1 MRLNVDFSLLENAA
15 RKMMGPTPVSV
26 EIDVR
31 RGLDRLPPIDIALRS
46 GIEIDDLNLIKSD
59 PVSGVLS
66 YEGRQVVLYIQD
78 QFWRIRDVIRDGSLG
93 TKVHVAECGT
103 LSGMRRQ
110 GRFERYVATTD
121 VSGKFLVTGKSYYG
135 ELAQGRAR
143 LKVCKV
149 CLSKLNY
156 RGYNR
161 DRARVFREFRWRE
174 LFEEYS
180 PRFAH
185 MPTRRAGA
193 PEVAGARSKAR
204 SASRGVG
211 TAQARSSRG
220 SLKPERRGRASWGPG
235 QGHAARADLGGRER
249 PARGNWNSGSAESRI
264 PPSPLEE
271 LSDMQLA
278 EVVGA
283 GENDRVEF
291 KSTLRRN
298 LYTQKR
304 DDKIEHAVLKTLAAF
319 LNTRGG
325 TLVIGVADDGTALGI
340 GEDGVPNTDKMMLH
354 LNNLVEARLGA
365 GRFPL
370 IRPYVRRYGGQEV
383 LVVLCEASEEG
394 VWLKDKDGKRERFF
408 LRTASATNELPGSEA
423 MRYIEERRRTG
434 RKVT

>member
-1 MRLNVDFSLLENAA
+1 MRLNVDFSFLENAA
-15 RKMMGPTPVSV
+15 RKMRPTPVSV

-31 RGLDRLPPIDIALRS
+31 RGLDRLAPIDIALGS
-46 GIEIDDLNLIKSD
+46 GIKIDDLDLIKSD
-59 PVSGVLS
+59 PASGVLS

-78 QFWRIRDVIRDGSLG
+78 QFWHVRDVVRDGSLG

-135 ELAQGRAR
+135 DRVEGRAR
-143 LKVCKV
+143 LKVCKG

-161 DRARVFREFRWRE
+161 DRAGVFREFRWGE

-185 MPTRRAGA
+185 MPTRRAGE
-193 PEVAGARSKAR
+193 PEVEGARLSAR
-204 SASRGVG
+204 SASRGAG
-211 TAQARSSRG
+211 TAQAGSSRG
-220 SLKPERRGRASWGPG
+220 SLKPERRGRSSWEPG
-235 QGHAARADLGGRER
+235 QGHAARAGLGGPER
-249 PARGNWNSGSAESRI
+249 PARGNWRSGSAESRK

-298 LYTQKR
+298 LHTQKR
-304 DDKIEHAVLKTLAAF
+304 DDRIEHAVLKTLAAF

-340 GEDGVPNTDKMMLH
+340 GEDGFPNTDKMMLH

-383 LVVLCEASEEG
+383 LVVLCEASGEG

-408 LRTASATNELPGSEA
+408 LRTASATNELPGSDA
-423 MRYIEERRRTG
+423 MRYIEKRRRAR
-434 RKVT
+434 RKEV